1 VKTRLAT
8 AGALVGL
15 AAGCGGTPSEPDAGG
30 PAPTL
35 TVAAPPTS
43 PAPATTTAPPA
54 TAKAEPLRGLPR
66 FTAGYKRWVKLNGKP
81 IPPRQS
87 GDAHLGT
94 KNVYASE
101 KRHAS
106 GRFPNGTVIV
116 KEAVRPGKD
125 FLGLVAVMRKERG
138 SDPAHHDW
146 QFVEYTRAASGGRF
160 TATASD
166 SICWNC
172 HVGAEK
178 TDYVWIYTLGLA
190 R

>member
-1 VKTRLAT
+1 MMARLAT
-8 AGALVGL
+8 AGVFVAL
-15 AAGCGGTPSEPDAGG
+15 AAGCGGTQSEPDAGG
-30 PAPTL
+30 SAPTL
-35 TVAAPPTS
+35 TVAPPPTGT
-43 PAPATTTAPPA
+43 AATTTAPPA
-54 TAKAEPLRGLPR
+54 PANAEPLPGLPR
-66 FTAGYKRWVKLNGKP
+66 FTAGYKRWAKLNRKP
-81 IPPRQS
+81 IPPRQA

-106 GRFPNGTVIV
+106 GRFPEGTVIV

-125 FLGLVAVMRKERG
+125 FLGLVAVMRKEPG
-138 SDPAHHDW
+138 SDPAHHNW
-146 QFVEYTRAASGGRF
+146 RFVEYTRAASGDPF

-178 TDYVWIYTLGLA
+178 TDYVWIYTLGLT